1 MRLSNQ
7 NAFLVIPELN
17 KAQIRKTPNG
27 LFSIYDLIQICSGVT
42 NPYQSW
48 INLTEQYP
56 EVLYKIE
63 NFQFPGQGQRLT
75 PVATLENCLYIL
87 GLLPGHCGKS
97 YREKAA
103 NLVRRYLEGDAE
115 LGAEMII
122 RDKDDHRKER
132 AQKRIL
138 VCETNKNVAKLAEK
152 HQIQNYGKI
161 HNDRYQGLYGKQAKQ
176 LKIDACIDK
185 GTPLDYMSVYDLT
198 LNSLVN
204 LSALKNDS
212 PSTIYE
218 AAKGLREWHKT
229 TNGED
234 LKPQWEYQEL
244 NPDNA
249 RKIAKSENEKD
260 SNKQLSLF

>member
-1 MRLSNQ
+1 MRLSHYND
-7 NAFLVIPELN
+7 FLVIPGLN

-56 EVLYKIE
+56 EVLSKIE

-75 PVATLENCLYIL
+75 PVTTLENCLYIL

-122 RDKDDHRKER
+122 RDHNHKRQER
-132 AQKRIL
+132 AKKRLL
-138 VCETNKNVAKLAEK
+138 VCDTNKEIAEMVANFG
-152 HQIQNYGKI
+152 INPGKI
-161 HNDRYQGLYGKQAKQ
+161 HNARYQGLYGKKAQDMRQEAGIKT
-176 LKIDACIDK
+176 KE
-185 GTPLDYMSVYDLT
+185 TPLNFLSTRDLT

-204 LSALKNDS
+204 QLALESDDPNLIRDIAKGIS
-212 PSTIYE
+212 SGIEQSMKKPLEPIYE
-218 AAKGLREWHKT
+218 TDKLPISKAK
-229 TNGED
+229 
-234 LKPQWEYQEL
+234 
-244 NPDNA
+244 
-249 RKIAKSENEKD
+249 
-260 SNKQLSLF
+260 KQLGNAQLELPL